1 MRKNRCC
8 NQYIYT
14 VCILLSILVSSSIF
28 SCNAGNIR
36 GNDNR
41 AINNEDI
48 GNNDQFEQPEQTFK
62 HVVRLHSGVKDKVR
76 QVHYSLPIGI
86 QKQLDA
92 KNFIMSR
99 GADPRVQSVIKN
111 LTSMQID
118 SVMQHIEQSIIDRLT
133 NPYDKKK
140 DTGMA
145 RNITDAI
152 DAETDLIEKLL
163 ASLSALCTSVAGAD
177 AAAGS
182 AKGSAADLK
191 KLLSL
196 MYRLENALRNANV
209 NTAESRETSRKMR
222 NFLSDLE
229 KFIDFMKAT
238 EKTMIF
244 TIHGV
249 TTVTDATYKSIRSAL
264 LESLENYFNLQEINV
279 KVSDATAN
287 PKSILFT
294 YSVTLKTSNIQNEAI
309 SNKAKELTALSSKSR
324 ANLFSILKN
333 KVLEKDPE
341 LKRDLSQMKVIATI
355 KDIPPETEVDNF
367 FPRAKSIGSE
377 VELSYISDLKLRRN
391 MKHDDIHHAGAFK
404 PLSSDDLMKNLLSGT
419 SMNDPDTLMA
429 YASLIC
435 NFNRLSGIT
444 LANAKQKCADTRR
457 RLTQLLRKEKGNSAS
472 NNINL
477 LPSNNKVHIKAEQEN
492 EAELK
497 QVEANEREASKKFEA
512 EQEQSLKETKEISN
526 DSLEVKEKEDVAHA
540 LELTEENMAKVH
552 HELLNDVK
560 NTQKQIQ
567 TYLELGNKE
576 KAEQVRKLLKS
587 LVAKVAAAE
596 KKLLEIQKK
605 NKAAQ
610 DMLQNQRAKL
620 AQAKVRMQQL
630 EMKEKADK
638 EAMKQ
643 LEAKRQEKIKE
654 RLVERENLHKNILSL
669 KRDTAA
675 IEAQIQNGAGI
686 PGSAQTFDSSD
697 IDQQSYAKQKL
708 EEIVKGFSNVVI
720 AKMNAQPMP
729 QPVPPSPPPL
739 VATAAAPAK
748 PNQINIVIGCGS
760 GSNCKKNK
768 GKNSDENQKPHRLA
782 SKQDLEEA
790 SKPEVVD
797 KLVKDSMKSMVKEK
811 QEDEVD
817 RLERRRIEL
826 EHDEKIQENASKD
839 VKNAILAKNEAEDKV
854 ALMKSQLNAQRKTNA
869 DNKADLESEVTTR
882 NAQKQVLEDK
892 EEHVKEMLDAAS

>member
-1 MRKNRCC
+1 MK
-8 NQYIYT
+8 
-14 VCILLSILVSSSIF
+14 
-28 SCNAGNIR
+28 G
-36 GNDNR
+36 
-41 AINNEDI
+41 
-48 GNNDQFEQPEQTFK
+48 
-62 HVVRLHSGVKDKVR
+62 
-76 QVHYSLPIGI
+76 
-86 QKQLDA
+86 
-92 KNFIMSR
+92 
-99 GADPRVQSVIKN
+99 
-111 LTSMQID
+111 
-118 SVMQHIEQSIIDRLT
+118 
-133 NPYDKKK
+133 
-140 DTGMA
+140 
-145 RNITDAI
+145 
-152 DAETDLIEKLL
+152 KL
-163 ASLSALCTSVAGAD
+163 A
-177 AAAGS
+177 
-182 AKGSAADLK
+182 
-191 KLLSL
+191 
-196 MYRLENALRNANV
+196 
-209 NTAESRETSRKMR
+209 
-222 NFLSDLE
+222 
-229 KFIDFMKAT
+229 
-238 EKTMIF
+238 
-244 TIHGV
+244 
-249 TTVTDATYKSIRSAL
+249 
-264 LESLENYFNLQEINV
+264 
-279 KVSDATAN
+279 
-287 PKSILFT
+287 
-294 YSVTLKTSNIQNEAI
+294 
-309 SNKAKELTALSSKSR
+309 
-324 ANLFSILKN
+324 
-333 KVLEKDPE
+333 
-341 LKRDLSQMKVIATI
+341 
-355 KDIPPETEVDNF
+355 
-367 FPRAKSIGSE
+367 
-377 VELSYISDLKLRRN
+377 
-391 MKHDDIHHAGAFK
+391 
-404 PLSSDDLMKNLLSGT
+404 
-419 SMNDPDTLMA
+419 
-429 YASLIC
+429 
-435 NFNRLSGIT
+435 
-444 LANAKQKCADTRR
+444 
-457 RLTQLLRKEKGNSAS
+457 
-472 NNINL
+472 
-477 LPSNNKVHIKAEQEN
+477 
-492 EAELK
+492 
-497 QVEANEREASKKFEA
+497 KKFEA
-512 EQEQSLKETKEISN
+512 EQEQSLKKETKEISN